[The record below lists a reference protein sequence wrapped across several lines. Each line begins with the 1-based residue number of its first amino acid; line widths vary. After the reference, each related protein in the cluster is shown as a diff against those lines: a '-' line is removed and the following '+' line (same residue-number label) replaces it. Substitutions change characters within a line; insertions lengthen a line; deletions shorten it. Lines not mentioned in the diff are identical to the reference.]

1 MNQVTLLDTS
11 IATRNVGDEIIMD
24 SVRREIAQL
33 VPEAI
38 VRTVPSHER
47 LGGRTRELLNQSR
60 LNIAG
65 GTNLVGPPMAYNRLW
80 KIGPTEIIRSPRVTL
95 MGVGWR
101 RYHARVTPYSQLLL
115 RRALS
120 DRAPHAVRDAFTRDK
135 LHALGVRN
143 ILVTGCPTTWQL
155 TDEHVA
161 GLPQEKGR
169 EAVIVLNGKKDPA
182 GFAAELFRQAL
193 AAYEKVYFWPQ
204 MVPDMRYLSELPAGV
219 TPVDPTLV
227 AYDRILATPGIDYL
241 GSRLHAGIRAL
252 QHSRRTFIFELDN
265 RATEMGKTL
274 GLPTF
279 PARVD
284 ADYLRSLIAD
294 PLVPQIRIPIET
306 VDEWRSAVRGV
317 VLPG

>member
-1 MNQVTLLDTS
+1 MQQVTLLDTS

-24 SVRREIAQL
+24 SVRREIADL
-33 VPEAI
+33 IPEAI

-47 LGGRTRELLNQSR
+47 LGGRARELLKQSR

-80 KIGPTEIIRSPRVTL
+80 KIGPTEMIVSPQVTL

-101 RYHARVTPYSQLLL
+101 RYHARVTPYSKLLL

-120 DRAPHAVRDAFTRDK
+120 DRVPHAVRDSFTRDK
-135 LHALGVRN
+135 LHSLGVRDV
-143 ILVTGCPTTWQL
+143 LVTGCPTTWRL
-155 TDEHVA
+155 TAEHVA
-161 GLPQEKGR
+161 GLPTEKGR
-169 EAVIVLNGKKDPA
+169 SAVVVLNGKKDPA
-182 GFAAELFRQAL
+182 GFAAELFAQAL
-193 AAYEKVYFWPQ
+193 DAYDEVFFWPQ
-204 MVPDMRYLSELPAGV
+204 MVPDMRYIPELPAGV
-219 TPVDPTLV
+219 TLVDPTLG
-227 AYDRILATPGIDYL
+227 AYDRVLETPGIDYL

-252 QHSRRTFIFELDN
+252 QHHRRTFIFELDN

-279 PARVD
+279 AAQAD
-284 ADYLRSLIAD
+284 ATYLRGLIEE

-306 VDEWRSAVRGV
+306 VNEWRSAVRQAV
-317 VLPG
+317 I